1 MLRSGETQF
10 QVLKGKFT
18 KKAHASGMRSAVTK
32 VWSDRFFIFD
42 YSNGDLFYWKDQ
54 PTAEFC
60 KSNSDQEHF
69 KGTRVVLA
77 RAKFT
82 AASTED
88 MKGFSGD
95 ARLGVCM
102 ENVYI
107 KGKLDQLIVAFAN
120 ASDHKMFVRHVCS
133 QVQKLAESE
142 KVRRHVLLGGP

>member
-32 VWSDRFFIFD
+32 VWSERYFIFD
-42 YSNGDLFYWKDQ
+42 YSNGDLFYWKEQ
-54 PTAEFC
+54 PTPELC
-60 KSNSDQEHF
+60 KSNADQEHY

-77 RAKFT
+77 RAKFV
-82 AASTED
+82 AASAED
-88 MKGFSGD
+88 MKGFGGD
-95 ARLGVCM
+95 SRLGVCM

-120 ASDHKMFVRHVCS
+120 TSDHKMFVRHVCS
-133 QVQKLAESE
+133 QVQKLAEMA
-142 KVRRHVLLGGP
+142 KVRSCRLLGR